1 MESSSYCDRYRD
13 FDENRLLVGDFMA
26 KKKFELTRE
35 EKEIEASIARG
46 EWKKH
51 PASAGQMFVD
61 AAGRKDARTNIR
73 IEPLDLKALKE
84 KAQKRGIGYQT
95 LIASVLH
102 MYVNDGLLEIDEVK
116 KMSKLGLLKDKAS

>member
-1 MESSSYCDRYRD
+1 
-13 FDENRLLVGDFMA
+13 MA

-46 EWKKH
+46 EWIKH
-51 PASAGQMFVD
+51 PASTGKMFVD

-73 IEPLDLKALKE
+73 IEPMDLKALKE
-84 KAQKRGIGYQT
+84 KAQKRGLGYQT

-102 MYVNDGLLEIDEVK
+102 MYVNDGLLDIDEVK
-116 KMSKLGLLKDKAS
+116 KMSKLGLLKDKAG